1 MTTRLD
7 QRNNVFAVP
16 HDGGYIVYA
25 PLAGR
30 IVHANGDCVA
40 QLRRYLENHDSAE
53 VDETIVRRLGGLSWL
68 EGHGE
73 PIPLPV
79 DRQFHPTQVT
89 LFLTN
94 RCNLR
99 CTYCYAEAGEFA
111 ALEMMPEVYRTAID
125 LVARN
130 ARRAGRPMSVGFHG
144 GGEPT
149 MAWDALTGAVDHA
162 RSMADIRGVS
172 FAIATNGV
180 MSPDKAEFVAT
191 TFPMVTLSFDGPP
204 EDQDEQRPFPNGS
217 GSFDAVMAFVE
228 VLQRHGTSFTIRST
242 ITRRNV
248 ERQTELV
255 DFLLDHTKCRQLHF
269 EPVFL
274 AGRHRRTDGKAV
286 PADAFADHFMAAY
299 DRASSRGVQ
308 LRYSAARLGGPF
320 LSFCGVAQDPF
331 SVTPDGDVTGCF
343 EVCRRSNPLSKSFYF
358 GYFDGERDRFVV
370 DMERLARLRSVI
382 VLNKPLCDGC
392 FARWSCAGDCPVKMG
407 RSTLD
412 FEKPSP
418 RCHMNR
424 AITKALLVRAL
435 EGRLCH
441 HPQ

>member
-1 MTTRLD
+1 VSTRLD
-7 QRNNVFAVP
+7 HRTNVFAVP
-16 HDGGYIVYA
+16 HDGSYIVYA

-30 IVHANGDCVA
+30 IVHANGECVS
-40 QLRRYLENHDSAE
+40 QLRRYLENHDSTG
-53 VDETIVRRLGGLSWL
+53 VDETIIRRLGGLSWL
-68 EGHGE
+68 EGQGE

-79 DRQFHPTQVT
+79 DRQFHPTEVT

-111 ALEMMPEVYRTAID
+111 ALEMTPDVYRAAID

-130 ARRAGRPMSVGFHG
+130 ARRAGRPIRVGFHG

-149 MAWDALTGAVDHA
+149 MAWGAMTGAVEYA
-162 RSMADIRGVS
+162 RSLADGRGVS

-180 MSPDKAEFVAT
+180 MNRDKAEFVAK
-191 TFPMVTLSFDGPP
+191 TFPMVTLSFDGLP
-204 EDQDEQRPFPNGS
+204 DVQDEQRPFPNGS
-217 GSFDAVMAFVE
+217 SSFDGVMAFIE
-228 VLQRHGTSFTIRST
+228 VLQGHDTPFTIRST
-242 ITRRNV
+242 ITGRNV
-248 ERQTELV
+248 ERQTEMV
-255 DFLLDHTKCRQLHF
+255 DYLLDHTECHLLHF

-274 AGRHRRTDGKAV
+274 SGRHRRTDGRAV
-286 PADAFADHFMAAY
+286 SADAFAENFIAAY
-299 DRASSRGVQ
+299 DRANSRGVT

-331 SVTPDGDVTGCF
+331 SITPDGDVTACF
-343 EVCRRSNPLSKSFYF
+343 EVCRRENPLSEEFYF
-358 GYFDGERDRFVV
+358 GRFNGERGGFDIDV
-370 DMERLARLRSVI
+370 ERLASLRSVI

-407 RSTLD
+407 RLKLD
-412 FEKPSP
+412 FQKPSP

-424 AITKALLVRAL
+424 AITKSLLVRAL

-441 HPQ
+441 QPQ